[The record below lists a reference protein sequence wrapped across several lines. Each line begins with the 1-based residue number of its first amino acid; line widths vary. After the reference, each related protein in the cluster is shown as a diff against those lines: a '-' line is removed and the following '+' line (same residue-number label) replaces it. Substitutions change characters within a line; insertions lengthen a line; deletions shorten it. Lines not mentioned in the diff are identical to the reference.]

1 VLNLVVTA
9 TALALT
15 INSTQCSVSI
25 LLQQY
30 FSQYTK
36 TGPCL
41 VEVGSRCHGGE
52 GTWQHIA
59 NECVGY
65 NQIDSTLDA
74 YVQPDKWDALPL
86 QPVELLKEGR
96 EVFLVAHA
104 NGRVLSVPGVDVIRR
119 MPSFR
124 GLEMTA
130 QAGSVLRQTVDC
142 FTRPGAVQLAHADA
156 AVLQADYDAIRQLE
170 KQGLFELSQEEAR
183 DSFTLPPL
191 QRRTS
196 SFGTSGNT
204 MSSQPVL
211 M

>member
-1 VLNLVVTA
+1 
-9 TALALT
+9 
-15 INSTQCSVSI
+15 
-25 LLQQY
+25 
-30 FSQYTK
+30 
-36 TGPCL
+36 
-41 VEVGSRCHGGE
+41 
-52 GTWQHIA
+52 
-59 NECVGY
+59 
-65 NQIDSTLDA
+65 
-74 YVQPDKWDALPL
+74 
-86 QPVELLKEGR
+86 
-96 EVFLVAHA
+96 
-104 NGRVLSVPGVDVIRR
+104 
-119 MPSFR
+119 
-124 GLEMTA
+124 MTA

-211 M
+211 I